1 MSAHPLRIPVIMA
14 APTQK
19 EVIFVAAPL
28 GITELDKDIV
38 SQEWDLIKAS
48 ICH

>member
-1 MSAHPLRIPVIMA
+1 MA

-28 GITELDKDIV
+28 GITELDKGKYCTMNP
-38 SQEWDLIKAS
+38 SRQNLLQL
-48 ICH
+48 